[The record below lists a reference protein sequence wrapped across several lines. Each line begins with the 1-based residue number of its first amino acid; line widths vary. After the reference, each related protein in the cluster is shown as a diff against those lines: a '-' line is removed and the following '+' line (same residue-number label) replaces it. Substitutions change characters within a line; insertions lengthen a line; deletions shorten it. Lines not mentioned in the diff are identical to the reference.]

1 MTPSTVLEKYSKT
14 SKRSS
19 HNVSNE
25 LTKSRT
31 GDPKRKISIRHSM
44 HEKGSN
50 KDGGYRR
57 MDMSGIEKVEMD
69 EDKSEIRFLLQKMS
83 HNK

>member
-1 MTPSTVLEKYSKT
+1 
-14 SKRSS
+14 
-19 HNVSNE
+19 
-25 LTKSRT
+25 
-31 GDPKRKISIRHSM
+31 M

-83 HNK
+83 HNKWLFLHYHRIFIYFFPNLFIILGRRQKMN